1 LIRKL
6 RKIFGWRAQAKNTN
20 SCCKSFF
27 PQYVF
32 LLPWRSNRERKVLM
46 NIRQLRE
53 GGAMQPP
60 LLQKENQEIKKPVEE
75 TGFPVKPKFR

>member
-1 LIRKL
+1 
-6 RKIFGWRAQAKNTN
+6 
-20 SCCKSFF
+20 
-27 PQYVF
+27 
-32 LLPWRSNRERKVLM
+32 M